1 LTARNS
7 LDKVSYPYK
16 GMNSD
21 LNGISRVY
29 MTTHNSVN
37 FNSSNNVSNN
47 GFMGENKTFYDKR
60 GLCLSPT
67 VPERSKFDP
76 NNKTHQSKHSHA
88 ASTSNANNSKLAH
101 YSQKLPLNAQKIETP
116 RKNKIVKQPTLVK
129 EEYSHNKSR
138 MKSYFGQQRESSQ
151 VNPQPQSTKKM
162 ENIKNVFSNGTNKLN
177 FKSGVVKSL
186 DFQTLKNHIK

>member
-1 LTARNS
+1 
-7 LDKVSYPYK
+7 
-16 GMNSD
+16 MNTD
-21 LNGISRVY
+21 LPSNSRVY

-47 GFMGENKTFYDKR
+47 GFMNENKTFYEKR

-67 VPERSKFDP
+67 VPDRSKFDP
-76 NNKTHQSKHSHA
+76 NNKTYQYKHSHV
-88 ASTSNANNSKLAH
+88 SSSSNALNSKFAH

-116 RKNKIVKQPTLVK
+116 RKNKIVKQPTLIK

-138 MKSYFGQQRESSQ
+138 MKSYFGQQRDTPQ
-151 VNPQPQSTKKM
+151 GNPQPQSTKKI
-162 ENIKNVFSNGTNKLN
+162 ENIKNVFSNGSNKLN

-186 DFQTLKNHIK
+186 DFQTLKNFMK